1 MVPSNIL
8 QRTFQ
13 LLHNGATGTGFT
25 FDVDGR
31 QYLATARHV
40 VEGLKA
46 GSNVEVFGN
55 GTWQQVAIGS
65 VWFSP
70 TGADVA
76 LLSLRQQLSPA
87 HVIAILGDGAT
98 FSLSQQAYFLGFPYG
113 LQTEVGQLNNGYP
126 IPFVKSGIVSSFSMP
141 SGGSQ
146 VVFVDGINNPGFSG
160 GPIVTISPKHEV
172 VIVAVVS
179 GYRYNDDKIM
189 LNGQDTGLTYRANTG
204 LVIGYSVKEL
214 LQQAKLSA
222 DGAVVHGA

>member
-8 QRTFQ
+8 QRTFR

-40 VEGLKA
+40 VEGLEA
-46 GSNVEVFGN
+46 GSNFGVSCS
-55 GTWQQVAIGS
+55 GTWQQVAVGS

-76 LLSLRQQLSPA
+76 LLSLERQLSPA
-87 HVIAILGDGAT
+87 HGVVMLGDGAT

-113 LQTEVGQLNNGYP
+113 LQTEVGQLNNDYP
-126 IPFVKSGIVSSFSMP
+126 IPFVKSGIVSSFSML

-146 VVFVDGINNPGFSG
+146 VVYIDGINNPGFSG
-160 GPIVTISPKHEV
+160 GPIVTISQKQEV

-179 GYRYNDDKIM
+179 GYRYNEDKIM

-214 LQQAKLSA
+214 LQRAKLSA

>member
-8 QRTFQ
+8 QRTFR
-13 LLHNGATGTGFT
+13 LLHRDATGTGFT
-25 FDVDGR
+25 FEVNRR

-40 VEGLKA
+40 VEGLQTDSSI
-46 GSNVEVFGN
+46 GVSCN
-55 GTWQQVAIGS
+55 GTWQQVVIGS
-65 VWFSP
+65 VWLSP

-76 LLSLRQQLSPA
+76 LLSLRQQLSPIHGVA
-87 HVIAILGDGAT
+87 MLGDGAT

-126 IPFVKSGIVSSFSMP
+126 IPFVKSGIVSSFSLP

-146 VVFVDGINNPGFSG
+146 VVYLDAINNPGFSG
-160 GPIVTISPKHEV
+160 GPIVTISPNGEV

-179 GYRYNDDKIM
+179 AYRYNEDKIL

-204 LVIGYSVKEL
+204 LVIGYSVNEL
-214 LQQAKLSA
+214 WQQAKLSA
-222 DGAVVHGA
+222 DGVVVHGA

>member
-13 LLHNGATGTGFT
+13 LLHNGAAGTGFT

-40 VEGLKA
+40 VEGLEV
-46 GSNVEVFGN
+46 GSDVEVFGN
-55 GTWQQVAIGS
+55 SAWQHVAIGS

-76 LLSLRQQLSPA
+76 LLSLKQQLSPTHA
-87 HVIAILGDGAT
+87 VAMVGDGAP

-126 IPFVKSGIVSSFSMP
+126 IPFVKSGVVSSFSMQ

-160 GPIVTISPKHEV
+160 GPIVTISPKYEV
-172 VIVAVVS
+172 IIVAVVS
-179 GYRYNDDKIM
+179 GYRYNDDKIV